1 MGKVDQLQIELS
13 LFYVIALTETWLSE
27 NVSTNE
33 ITFQNYQTPYRKD
46 RIVSSHGEVIV
57 YVKDTIPCN
66 SRLGLEID
74 GIKRVWLELTLRNKT
89 VLLSTFYRPSN
100 TTAQTLVDIE
110 NAVDRAFDNNIGN
123 IIVTGD
129 FN

>member
-1 MGKVDQLQIELS
+1 MS
-13 LFYVIALTETWLSE
+13 TRVIALTKTWLSE
-27 NVSTNE
+27 NVSTDE
-33 ITFQNYQTPYRKD
+33 ITFQNYQTPFRTD
-46 RIVSSHGEVIV
+46 RIVSSHGEVKV
-57 YVKDTIPCN
+57 YVKNIIPCN

-74 GIKRVWLELTLRNKT
+74 GIERVWLELTLRNKT
-89 VLLSTFYRPSN
+89 VLFSIFYRPSN